1 MRLSASRDAWFVIGI
16 FILVIL
22 FGVIGGR
29 RYGKSPAFAPAH
41 AQQAFAPGGTVYLEL
56 EAGDY
61 DIVSGTDDKIVV
73 NGEGQNADKDVHAT
87 VDVNGNIAHV
97 NTQTDKNGNGHFHIE
112 LPAKSDIDLHLTAGD
127 LKISGIAGNKSI
139 ESNAGNVEIEVG
151 DPNQYGSVTA
161 SMLAGD
167 VNAPVFGHST
177 SGVGNTFSWNGPG
190 QYKIYVHLL
199 AGDLNLR

>member
-1 MRLSASRDAWFVIGI
+1 MKFTASRDAWFVIGI
-16 FILVIL
+16 FLLVII
-22 FGVIGGR
+22 FGVVGGKH
-29 RYGKSPAFAPAH
+29 YGKSPVGAPAH
-41 AQQAFAPGGTVYLEL
+41 AEQAFTPGGTIYLEL

-61 DIVSGTDDKIVV
+61 DIVGGSDNKIVV
-73 NGEGQNADKDVHAT
+73 DGEGKNADKDVHAT
-87 VDVNGNIAHV
+87 VDVNGNVAHV
-97 NTQTDKNGNGHFHIE
+97 NTKTDKEGNGHFRIE

-127 LKISGIAGNKSI
+127 LKISGVTGNKSI

-167 VNAPVFGHST
+167 VNAPAFGHST
-177 SGVGNTFSWNGPG
+177 SGVGNTFSWSGPG

-199 AGDLNLR
+199 AGDLTLR